1 MYACLDGVE
10 SSLVG
15 VVAGTAIAV
24 VMTTAIFV
32 VVAVIVVLRLASG

>member
-15 VVAGTAIAV
+15 VVAGTAVAV

-32 VVAVIVVLRLASG
+32 VVIVVLRLASG